1 MGEKFHNH
9 HLRNRQSLSFRG
21 DNWPNCGSD
30 NGGRKFVG
38 SYRTFAG
45 AFLLD
50 ILLCSQVTSS
60 ELRKIESISN
70 YFISQF
76 SDLFG
81 YWICRTKRVGWVLK
95 LLVLLFL
102 PLPLVLWPVVAI
114 VGSLL
119 GGIGFGFFSP
129 LIATF
134 EVIGT
139 DHKDKC
145 FHCFVV
151 SSTIIKH
158 QKIPINESS
167 TISLLISCFR
177 MDVFLHSKEVA
188 LWFEILQIFA
198 SILTS
203 HSWTISVKKFLSAR
217 NQSTSGS

>member
-1 MGEKFHNH
+1 MKVPRGFIAKLWSFVSFLPFFLLLLSLGLLKGIKKSILKFMGEKFHNH

-129 LIATF
+129 LITTF
-134 EVIGT
+134 EFIGT

-151 SSTIIKH
+151 SRISIKH
-158 QKIPINESS
+158 QKMP
-167 TISLLISCFR
+167 
-177 MDVFLHSKEVA
+177 D
-188 LWFEILQIFA
+188 
-198 SILTS
+198 
-203 HSWTISVKKFLSAR
+203 
-217 NQSTSGS
+217 

>member
-1 MGEKFHNH
+1 MKVPRGFIAKLWSFVSFLPFFLLLLSLGLLKGIKKSILKFMGEKFHNH

-81 YWICRTKRVGWVLK
+81 Y
-95 LLVLLFL
+95 
-102 PLPLVLWPVVAI
+102 
-114 VGSLL
+114 
-119 GGIGFGFFSP
+119 
-129 LIATF
+129 
-134 EVIGT
+134 
-139 DHKDKC
+139 
-145 FHCFVV
+145 
-151 SSTIIKH
+151 
-158 QKIPINESS
+158 
-167 TISLLISCFR
+167 
-177 MDVFLHSKEVA
+177 
-188 LWFEILQIFA
+188 
-198 SILTS
+198 
-203 HSWTISVKKFLSAR
+203 
-217 NQSTSGS
+217 